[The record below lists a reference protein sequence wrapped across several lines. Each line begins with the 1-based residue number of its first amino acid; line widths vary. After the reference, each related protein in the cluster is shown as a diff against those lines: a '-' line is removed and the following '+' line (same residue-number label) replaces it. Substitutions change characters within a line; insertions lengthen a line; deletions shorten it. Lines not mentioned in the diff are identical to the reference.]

1 MGTLARCNRWGGS
14 SLCDPLHRR
23 LHSCPQHSLSLMLA
37 NNIDGACV
45 FGVNIARRLSELIT
59 LKEEGN
65 VSSVAVE
72 AIDRWG
78 DR

>member
-1 MGTLARCNRWGGS
+1 
-14 SLCDPLHRR
+14 
-23 LHSCPQHSLSLMLA
+23 MLA

-45 FGVNIARRLSELIT
+45 FGVNIARRLSGLIT

-72 AIDRWG
+72 AIDRRG